1 VNAPMIQ
8 VNNEWVY
15 EDLDYDSM
23 TAMLKDWKDGKEP
36 KKGPQNGRINSCG
49 IEGRTSLHGEST
61 GPVSRDFD
69 ACKNDYEAAKAA
81 AAAAK
86 K

>member
-1 VNAPMIQ
+1 MIQ

-23 TAMLKDWKDGKEP
+23 QAMMQDWKDGKDP

-49 IEGRTSLHGEST
+49 IQGRTSLFGEST
-61 GPVSRDFD
+61 GPISRDFD
-69 ACKNDYEAAKAA
+69 SVKSEYEAAKAA